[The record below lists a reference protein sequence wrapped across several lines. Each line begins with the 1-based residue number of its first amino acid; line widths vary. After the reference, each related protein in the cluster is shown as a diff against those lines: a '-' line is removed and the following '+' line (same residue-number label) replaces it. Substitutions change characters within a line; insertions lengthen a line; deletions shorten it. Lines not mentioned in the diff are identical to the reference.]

1 MTRKILGMLWRVA
14 AVAVVAVIAALL
26 PVPVWSPDWVTNVHV
41 PLAVFLFVCVS
52 GKLVLDTF
60 FYPRYP

>member
-1 MTRKILGMLWRVA
+1 MTNMLLILLGR
-14 AVAVVAVIAALL
+14 VAVIALIAAVAALL
-26 PVPVWSPDWVTNVHV
+26 PLPMWSPDWVLNVHV

-52 GKLVLDTF
+52 GKMILDTF